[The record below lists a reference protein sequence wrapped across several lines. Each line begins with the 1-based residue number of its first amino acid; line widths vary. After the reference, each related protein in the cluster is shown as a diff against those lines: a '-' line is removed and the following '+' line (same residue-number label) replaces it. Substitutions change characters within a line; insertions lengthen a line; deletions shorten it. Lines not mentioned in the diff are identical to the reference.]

1 MQIGT
6 QMWKI
11 YLDTCCLNRFFDD
24 QTQAR
29 VRHEREAVDTIL
41 EAFRSGRWEWIVSK
55 VLDIEISKNLN
66 FDQYLRTKSLL
77 VRANQT
83 VLLTEAE
90 KLRGLVLESL
100 GFKSYDALHI
110 ASAESGNAD
119 ILLTTD
125 DRLLRRA
132 KRVSTRLWVPVEN
145 PHVWLQEVIRNGRAQ
160 NDRHRDL

>member
-1 MQIGT
+1 
-6 QMWKI
+6 MWKI

-29 VRHEREAVDTIL
+29 VRREREAVDTIL
-41 EAFRSGRWEWIVSK
+41 EAFRSGQWEWIVSK
-55 VLDIEISKNLN
+55 VLEIEISRNLN

-125 DRLLRRA
+125 DRLLRRS
-132 KRVSTRLWVPVEN
+132 KRFSTRLWVSVEN
-145 PHVWLQEVIRNGRAQ
+145 PHVWLQEVIRNGRAK

>member
-1 MQIGT
+1 MQI
-6 QMWKI
+6 
-11 YLDTCCLNRFFDD
+11 DTCCLSRFFDD
-24 QTQAR
+24 QTQIR
-29 VRHEREAVDTIL
+29 VRREREAVDTIL
-41 EAFRSGRWEWIVSK
+41 ETFRSGKWEWIVSK
-55 VLDIEISKNLN
+55 VLEIEVSRNLN

-77 VRANQT
+77 ARANQT

-132 KRVSTRLWVPVEN
+132 KRVSTQLRVPVEN
-145 PHVWLQEVIRNGRAQ
+145 PYVWLQEVIRNGRSQ
-160 NDRHRDL
+160 NDRP